1 MKKLWM
7 LLVSIVL
14 CFVACDMPATGG
26 NPGEGECSYIM
37 KEHGIMTNF
46 IRIICPFDS
55 ICDVKFSFG
64 PVAVPD
70 DYGCVAGF
78 EYKFVQENEI
88 KIVRKNYFHSELNQ
102 NTSVDLVLDSN
113 KRASISLIDINN
125 VEKKYDID
133 LSGIINSYT
142 VRGDSVEVKS
152 FECLNRM
159 VIYRYR
165 VAKNNGP
172 HDIIDLYPDSLRN
185 GKYVF
190 YQDNLLFDEIYFNC
204 SFGVQSSFKTDSVYI
219 HGDLYWR

>member
-88 KIVRKNYFHSELNQ
+88 KIVKKNYFHSELNQ

-113 KRASISLIDINN
+113 KRASISLIDTNN

-142 VRGDSVEVKS
+142 VRGDSVDVNVMKGCSLSLYECDRETVYGNLILDSRYS
-152 FECLNRM
+152 FSILEGCKKYYSYDCLWDNQGPFEKDKLDIHAK
-159 VIYRYR
+159 IYW
-165 VAKNNGP
+165 K
-172 HDIIDLYPDSLRN
+172 
-185 GKYVF
+185 
-190 YQDNLLFDEIYFNC
+190 E
-204 SFGVQSSFKTDSVYI
+204 
-219 HGDLYWR
+219 